1 MKVTTILL
9 ILLHTIMIQAEP
21 YIVAHRGASGDAPE
35 NTLPAF
41 RLAWEQHADAIEGD
55 FHFTKDQKIICIHD
69 KDTKK
74 VAGVRHMVKD
84 LNLQQL
90 RKLDLGRGMF
100 GKNGKGI
107 HLPTFSEIL
116 EVLPE
121 GKKFF
126 VEVKSDAALVPTML
140 REIQA
145 SGLKDEQI
153 TVISFN
159 EDVIKAVKEQA
170 PRFKAMWLS
179 GLKKDRDGLMEPSIE
194 TVLKTLKEIKADGFS
209 SKGVSFL
216 DGNYINAIKSKGYQ
230 YHVWTIDD
238 AAEARRFADLGVD
251 SITTNY
257 PAKIREA
264 LKASR

>member
-1 MKVTTILL
+1 
-9 ILLHTIMIQAEP
+9 
-21 YIVAHRGASGDAPE
+21 
-35 NTLPAF
+35 
-41 RLAWEQHADAIEGD
+41 
-55 FHFTKDQKIICIHD
+55 
-69 KDTKK
+69 
-74 VAGVRHMVKD
+74 
-84 LNLQQL
+84 
-90 RKLDLGRGMF
+90 
-100 GKNGKGI
+100 
-107 HLPTFSEIL
+107 
-116 EVLPE
+116 
-121 GKKFF
+121 
-126 VEVKSDAALVPTML
+126 
-140 REIQA
+140 
-145 SGLKDEQI
+145 
-153 TVISFN
+153 
-159 EDVIKAVKEQA
+159 
-170 PRFKAMWLS
+170 MWLS